1 MARER
6 REVWEKRV
14 ERLRESGLTT
24 REFAVEIGCNPDNL
38 RHWKYK
44 LEKDKG
50 AQPAGADGAT
60 AAQRV
65 NFVEVIGPMVSR
77 PGETLVPIEVV
88 IGRAT
93 IRVRHGFD
101 AETLG
106 RLLGV
111 LEER

>member
-38 RHWKYK
+38 RHWKHT
-44 LEKDKG
+44 LEKERR
-50 AQPAGADGAT
+50 ARPAGAE
-60 AAQRV
+60 RV
-65 NFVEVIGPMVSR
+65 NFVEVIGPTVSR
-77 PGETLVPIEVV
+77 STQAEPIEVV
-88 IGRAT
+88 VGRAT
-93 IRVRHGFD
+93 IRVSQGFD

-106 RLLGV
+106 RLLVV
-111 LEER
+111 LEGR

>member
-1 MARER
+1 
-6 REVWEKRV
+6 VWEKRV

-24 REFAVEIGCNPDNL
+24 REFAVEIGCNADNL

-44 LEKDKG
+44 LEKEKR
-50 AQPAGADGAT
+50 AQPVGGDGAM

-77 PGETLVPIEVV
+77 STEARAPIEVV

-93 IRVRHGFD
+93 IRVLQGFD

-111 LEER
+111 LEGR